1 MARTVPTSRA
11 RRSSSLVISLV
22 AACIAAGGCR
32 QAARSGAAA
41 DLIIT
46 NAHVV
51 TMNDRREVF
60 DGGAVVIRGSDIV
73 AVGPASVADG
83 YAAATTIDARGG
95 IVMPGLV
102 NTHTHVPMTVF
113 RGLGDDVPDRL
124 RKLIFPLEKALIDRE
139 LVYWGGLHGMVEM
152 IEGGVTTFVDMYYFE
167 DEVAKAA
174 VKIGM
179 RGVLGETILDF
190 PAPDAPE
197 PYGGLEYAK
206 TFAAGYRSHPLI
218 MPALA
223 PHAPYSLDE
232 AHLRQVAREADALD
246 LPVLI
251 HVAEM
256 TDEVETLRK
265 VRNQTPV
272 EYLDAI
278 GLLGPRVVAAHG
290 IFVNDTDI
298 QLLKQRDVGVAH
310 AVVSNAKSAKG
321 VAPAAKMFAEGL
333 RVGLATDG
341 AMSGNTLDI
350 IGQLGYVAKIHK
362 LDSRNRNAMPA
373 VDVVEMATRGGARAL
388 HMEDRIGSLEVG
400 KRADLIVLDGD
411 ATAMIPRYDVYSAL
425 VYAASPK
432 DVTSTIVH
440 GRVVMRDRQLTTV
453 DVNEVKAKMREI
465 GRKVD
470 AAVANGID

>member
-1 MARTVPTSRA
+1 MPTTLHPP
-11 RRSSSLVISLV
+11 SSLFAAVVIALSPSALGCGTAGTE
-22 AACIAAGGCR
+22 AAPV
-32 QAARSGAAA
+32 
-41 DLIIT
+41 DLIVT

-51 TMNDRREVF
+51 TMNDGRDVI
-60 DGGAVVIRGSDIV
+60 DNGAVVIRGSDIL
-73 AVGPASVADG
+73 AVGPASITAG
-83 YAAATTIDARGG
+83 YRAATTIDARGG

-102 NTHTHVPMTVF
+102 NTHTHVSMTVF

-174 VKIGM
+174 VKVGL
-179 RGVLGETILDF
+179 RGVLGETILNF

-197 PYGGLEYAK
+197 PYGGLAYAK
-206 TFAAGYRSHPLI
+206 TFAASYRNHPLI
-218 MPALA
+218 TPALA

-232 AHLRQVAREADALD
+232 AHLRQVATEADRLD

-256 TDEVETLRK
+256 TDEVETLRTE
-265 VRNQTPV
+265 RNQTPV

-278 GLLGPRVVAAHG
+278 GLLNRRVVAAHC

-310 AVVSNAKSAKG
+310 AIVSNSKSAKG
-321 VAPAAKMFAEGL
+321 VAPAVQMLKEGL
-333 RVGLATDG
+333 RIGLATDG
-341 AMSGNTLDI
+341 AMSGNTLDV

-362 LDSRNRNAMPA
+362 LDQKNRNAMPA
-373 VDVVEMATRGGARAL
+373 IDVVEMATRGGARAL
-388 HMEDRIGSLEVG
+388 HMEDRIGSLEPG
-400 KRADLIVLDGD
+400 KLADLIVLDGD
-411 ATAMIPRYDVYSAL
+411 ATTMIPRYDVYSTL

-432 DVTSTIVH
+432 DVLSTIVH
-440 GRVVMRDRQLTTV
+440 GRIVMRDRKLTTV
-453 DVNEVKAKMREI
+453 DVHEVKAKMREI
-465 GRKVD
+465 GRKIE
-470 AAVANGID
+470 AAVANGIN